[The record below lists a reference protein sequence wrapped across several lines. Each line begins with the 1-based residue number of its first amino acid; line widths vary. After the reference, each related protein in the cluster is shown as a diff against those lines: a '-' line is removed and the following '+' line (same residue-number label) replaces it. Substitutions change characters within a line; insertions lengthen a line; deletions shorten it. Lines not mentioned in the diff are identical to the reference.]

1 MMQPCPP
8 SSTSEQQQASS
19 SRSRKPL
26 GPTLSSSAAGQ
37 SRGSMNDIF
46 HKQHSSSDEEDEA
59 DLSNA
64 NAQANKKGNMKQGH
78 NRSKDSSRLNG
89 SAKNLSV
96 RFDPSQV
103 QTSPHMEHQQLQPPP
118 PPHLH
123 PEGGRRS
130 GKSH

>member
-1 MMQPCPP
+1 MVDFYEFQIFVILNLFLFPFLEHCASFGVGAGNGSEMMPPCPP
-8 SSTSEQQQASS
+8 SSSEQQAGGS

-26 GPTLSSSAAGQ
+26 GPTSSSATGQ

-78 NRSKDSSRLNG
+78 NR
-89 SAKNLSV
+89 
-96 RFDPSQV
+96 
-103 QTSPHMEHQQLQPPP
+103 
-118 PPHLH
+118 
-123 PEGGRRS
+123 
-130 GKSH
+130 

>member
-1 MMQPCPP
+1 MVDFYEFQIFVILNLFLYPFLEHLVGSGNGSEMMQPCPP

-78 NRSKDSSRLNG
+78 NRYY
-89 SAKNLSV
+89 
-96 RFDPSQV
+96 
-103 QTSPHMEHQQLQPPP
+103 
-118 PPHLH
+118 
-123 PEGGRRS
+123 
-130 GKSH
+130 

>member
-1 MMQPCPP
+1 MQTFVIIEFFLLFLEHCAPFGVVGAGNGSEMMPPCPP
-8 SSTSEQQQASS
+8 STTSEQQAGS

-26 GPTLSSSAAGQ
+26 GPTSSSLVTGQ

-78 NRSKDSSRLNG
+78 NNRYVQYTDFEKLNVLIYTIK
-89 SAKNLSV
+89 KN
-96 RFDPSQV
+96 
-103 QTSPHMEHQQLQPPP
+103 
-118 PPHLH
+118 
-123 PEGGRRS
+123 
-130 GKSH
+130 

>member
-1 MMQPCPP
+1 MHANICDCIVFPILEHCASFGVGAGNGSEMMPPCPP
-8 SSTSEQQQASS
+8 SSSEQQAGS

-78 NRSKDSSRLNG
+78 NRYY
-89 SAKNLSV
+89 
-96 RFDPSQV
+96 
-103 QTSPHMEHQQLQPPP
+103 
-118 PPHLH
+118 
-123 PEGGRRS
+123 
-130 GKSH
+130 

>member
-78 NRSKDSSRLNG
+78 NR
-89 SAKNLSV
+89 
-96 RFDPSQV
+96 
-103 QTSPHMEHQQLQPPP
+103 
-118 PPHLH
+118 
-123 PEGGRRS
+123 
-130 GKSH
+130 